1 MMFDNVIRAFEN
13 NIPAKDD
20 ECLFTRWIKR
30 KEGDDQF
37 HHILVLKRK
46 EMTAVVKILKTLRHQ
61 VKENQVPKEQAE
73 QILFLMDILSQ
84 GLFQYDEKGMPIF
97 DDLLPKKH

>member
-30 KEGDDQF
+30 KDGDDRF
-37 HHILVLKRK
+37 HHILVLKQK

-73 QILFLMDILSQ
+73 QILSLMDILSQ

-97 DDLLPKKH
+97 EDLLPKKH

>member
-1 MMFDNVIRAFEN
+1 MFGNVIRALES

-30 KEGDDQF
+30 KDGDDQF

-46 EMTAVVKILKTLRHQ
+46 EMTAVVKILKTLHRQ
-61 VKENQVPKEQAE
+61 VQENQVPKEQAE

-97 DDLLPKKH
+97 EDLLPKKH